1 MMIKRIAALLCAAL
15 LAVCLCGC
23 GGTDK
28 GGNTQTGGNADN
40 FGFQLKNPEAGEQIA
55 VMHTSMGD
63 IYIRLFPDEA
73 PKAVENFITH
83 AQNGYY
89 DGLIFHRVIDNFMI
103 QGGDPDGDGTGGESC
118 WGEDFEDE
126 FDASLGNLRG
136 SLAMANSGVN
146 TNGSQF
152 FINQA
157 GPEGGMSVESAR
169 AYYEAN
175 IAQMNGMSFA
185 EFYALNVGLE
195 ADKLTDDVLDVYA
208 EVGGNIHLDGPLR
221 SSGGHTVFGQVYA
234 GMDVVDAIAAVETDA
249 SNNKPLTDVIIES
262 IEITTYQP

>member
-1 MMIKRIAALLCAAL
+1 MKLTKLLSL
-15 LAVCLCGC
+15 VCTLVLFVGLCGC
-23 GGTDK
+23 GG
-28 GGNTQTGGNADN
+28 NQATGSADT
-40 FGFQLKNPEAGEQIA
+40 FGSQLKAPEAGDQIA
-55 VMHTSMGD
+55 IMHTSMGD
-63 IYIRLFPDEA
+63 ISIRLFPDEA

-89 DGLIFHRVIDNFMI
+89 DGLIFHRVIDTFMI
-103 QGGDPDGDGTGGESC
+103 QGGDPKGDGTGGESC
-118 WGEDFEDE
+118 WGGNFEDE
-126 FDASLGNLRG
+126 FDAGLGNLRG

-157 GPEGGMSVESAR
+157 GPDDGMSVKAAR
-169 AYYEAN
+169 IYYEEHDVAAN
-175 IAQMNGMSFA
+175 GLTFA
-185 EFYALNVGLE
+185 EFYAMNVGLE
-195 ADKLTDDVLDVYA
+195 AEKLTEAVLDMYA

-221 SSGGHTVFGQVYA
+221 ASGGHTVFGQVFD

-249 SNNKPLTDVIIES
+249 NTNKPLTDVTIDS